1 MHIKEGYILQ
11 EVAGT
16 YLVMPTGSEDGLK
29 RVITLNETGAF
40 MWRLLDQGLTR
51 DEIVAK
57 TEEEYDAPRELIGQ
71 DVDRLL
77 AKMRDA
83 GLLVE

>member
-16 YLVMPTGSEDGLK
+16 FLVMPTGSEDGLK

-40 MWRLLDQGLTR
+40 MWRLLEKGLTR

-57 TEEEYDAPRELIGQ
+57 TEEEYDAPREIIEQ

-77 AKMRDA
+77 DRMRDA
-83 GLLVE
+83 ELLAE

>member
-16 YLVMPTGSEDGLK
+16 FLVMPTGSEDGLK

-40 MWRLLDQGLTR
+40 MWHLLEKGLTR

-57 TEEEYDAPRELIGQ
+57 TEEEYDAPREIIEQ

-77 AKMRDA
+77 DRMRDA
-83 GLLVE
+83 ELLAE